1 MKNLVYFIVIFY
13 NITAFAQTNL
23 ILNGDF
29 ENNLSSPNSN
39 TKPNVIFIF
48 ADDLGWG
55 DLSCY
60 GGDRIKTKSLDRLAT
75 EGTLFTQ
82 FYVPG
87 SVCSPSRVGIMT
99 GQYPS
104 RNRIYG
110 HFSKTKN
117 DERQMPNA
125 LDTNITTL
133 TDILSSNGYI
143 TAHFG
148 KWHMGN
154 VSPKE
159 YGVDVFSTNE
169 FSNLDDGEKLLGFHA
184 VNRPT
189 CTKDVFDKTLEFI
202 EKNKDKP
209 FYINAWLFDVHAT
222 LRPSKEQLDAVSK
235 FKPFDDPDIENSES
249 INFFGVE
256 QVYLAALK
264 NMDNE
269 IGIFLDK
276 LNQMGLSEN
285 TLIIFSS
292 DNGPEDYQ
300 IRNSAHSGVGSAGP
314 FRGRKRSLYE
324 GGIRVP
330 FILKWPNK
338 IPSGTVNSESIING
352 VDFIPTITD
361 ILGFSLPENIQAL
374 DGENLSDVWLGSPK
388 KRMKPL
394 FWEWRYNIFGHVLNK
409 SPMIAVRR
417 GNYKLLI
424 NPDGTR
430 GELYNII
437 LDPSELQN
445 LATIYPDV
453 FEELKVEALN
463 WYATIP
469 TSPQTT
475 NAGNNDWNWP
485 KM

>member
-1 MKNLVYFIVIFY
+1 MRYIILFVALISQSLIFC
-13 NITAFAQTNL
+13 QNL
-23 ILNGDF
+23 IIDGNF
-29 ENNLSSPNSN
+29 ENDSNIEVQN

-60 GGDRIKTKSLDRLAT
+60 GGNRIKTKSIDKLAQ

-87 SVCSPSRVGIMT
+87 SVCSPSRAGIMT

-104 RNRIYG
+104 RNKVFG

-117 DERQMPNA
+117 DQREMPDA
-125 LDTNITTL
+125 LDSNLTTL
-133 TDILSSNGYI
+133 TDILSSNGYL

-154 VSPKE
+154 ISPKE
-159 YGVDVFSTNE
+159 YGVDVYSTNE
-169 FSNLDDGEKLLGFHA
+169 FSNIENGEKLLGFHA

-202 EKNKDKP
+202 AKNKDKP

-222 LRPSKEQLDAVSK
+222 LRPNKAQLDAVSK
-235 FKPFDDPDIENSES
+235 FKPFDDPDVQNSEF
-249 INFFGVE
+249 INFYGVE

-269 IGIFLDK
+269 IGLFLDK
-276 LNQMGLSEN
+276 LNQMGLSDN

-338 IPSGTVNSESIING
+338 IPAGVVNEQSVLNG
-352 VDFIPTITD
+352 VDFIPTLTE
-361 ILGFSLPENIQAL
+361 ILGYSLPENIQSL
-374 DGENLSDVWLGSPK
+374 DGENLADVWLGSTE
-388 KRMKPL
+388 KRETPL
-394 FWEWRYNIFGHVLNK
+394 YWEWRYNIYGHVLNK
-409 SPMIAVRR
+409 SPMIAVRQ
-417 GNYKLLI
+417 GDYKLLI
-424 NPDGTR
+424 NPDASR
-430 GELYNII
+430 PELYNIVS
-437 LDPSELQN
+437 DPSELQN
-445 LATIYPDV
+445 LITELPDLY
-453 FEELKVEALN
+453 EELKVKALN
-463 WYATIP
+463 WYASIP
-469 TSPQTT
+469 SSPTT
-475 NAGNNDWNWP
+475 KTAGNNEWNWP
-485 KM
+485 KN